1 MFIFSSLAISI
12 TEVRRA
18 GQSLCGPTVPAKDGF
33 SASDGWMDGFFFIW
47 GGQLKRFSY
56 TEMI

>member
-1 MFIFSSLAISI
+1 MFIFTSLAISI

-33 SASDGWMDGFFFIW
+33 SASDGWIDFFGA